1 MSNITRPAP
10 DARPAQAT
18 PPAPV
23 GAERSRSRSLSR
35 IRRTLTPYGFLSP
48 TGVLLII
55 LMVTPIIMVVSY
67 SLLDGVI
74 TNKNPAF
81 VGFANYM
88 EVLTD
93 PVFVTAVRNTL
104 VFTISSVVVHFVIG
118 LAFALMLNSP
128 LLGNRTKGLF
138 RVLYILPWLFTVAIV
153 AVLWR
158 LLLSPNGVIN
168 YLLGTAG
175 LTDGQTEWLANPSTA
190 LAAVT
195 FINIWS
201 GYPFFMISLLAGLQG
216 IPKDLYEAARVDGAG
231 VVAQFRNVTL
241 PMLRPIIISMALLDF
256 IWTTQQFA
264 LIWMTTGGGPIT
276 ATEVL
281 STFTYKLAF
290 TQYEFSVAS
299 AAAVLVLL
307 MSMVLA
313 FFYVRHQK
321 ARD

>member
-1 MSNITRPAP
+1 MTQILRPPQDAHEAP
-10 DARPAQAT
+10 A
-18 PPAPV
+18 PAPV
-23 GAERSRSRSLSR
+23 RDGSSRARKVALLK
-35 IRRTLTPYGFLSP
+35 RRLTPYGFLTP
-48 TGVLLII
+48 TGVLLLI
-55 LMVTPIIMVVSY
+55 LMVTPIIMVAMY
-67 SLLDGVI
+67 ALLDGVI
-74 TNKNPAF
+74 TNQNPAF
-81 VGFANYM
+81 VGFDNYA
-88 EVLTD
+88 EVLGD
-93 PVFVTAVRNTL
+93 PVFLTAVRNTL
-104 VFTISSVVVHFVIG
+104 VFTITSVVVHFIIG

-128 LLGNRTKGLF
+128 LLGDRTKGLF

-158 LLLSPNGVIN
+158 LLLSPNGVVN
-168 YLLGTAG
+168 YLLGAVG
-175 LTDGQTEWLANPSTA
+175 VTDGNTEWLASTSTA

-216 IPKDLYEAARVDGAG
+216 IPRELYEAARVDGAG
-231 VVAQFRNVTL
+231 AWAQFRNVTL

-276 ATEVL
+276 STEML

-290 TQYEFSVAS
+290 TSYDFSVAS

-321 ARD
+321 SRD